1 MQTKQII
8 NKKNAKVATN
18 FIKNLQIDVVKNVI
32 STTLIT

>member
-8 NKKNAKVATN
+8 NKKNAKIATN
-18 FIKNLQIDVVKNVI
+18 FIKNFQIDVAMNVI

>member
-1 MQTKQII
+1 MQTKKII

-18 FIKNLQIDVVKNVI
+18 FIKNVQIDVTINVI